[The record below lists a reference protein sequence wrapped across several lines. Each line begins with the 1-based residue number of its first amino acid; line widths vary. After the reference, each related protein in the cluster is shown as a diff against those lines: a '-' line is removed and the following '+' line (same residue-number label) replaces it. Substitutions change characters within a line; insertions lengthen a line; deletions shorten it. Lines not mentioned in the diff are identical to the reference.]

1 MRMLLINLL
10 LIGSIVANDNS
21 HPPKQIVPFELYAHE
36 LPIIHDVYEGKM
48 LVSFV
53 IDEEGNVNSVEIVDS
68 FNVELND
75 LVLNKV
81 KQTKYQPAI
90 QNGRPVRV
98 RYQLPILF
106 K

>member
-1 MRMLLINLL
+1 MLLINLL

-53 IDEEGNVNSVEIVDS
+53 IDEEGNVNSAEIVDS